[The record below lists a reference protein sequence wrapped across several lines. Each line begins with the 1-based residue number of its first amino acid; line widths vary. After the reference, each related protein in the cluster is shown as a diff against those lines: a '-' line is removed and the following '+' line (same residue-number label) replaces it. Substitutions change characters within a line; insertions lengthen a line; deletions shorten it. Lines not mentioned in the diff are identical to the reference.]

1 MTQNET
7 QERAVQLFIENNY
20 RGYLDY
26 SVGVGKSKIALDI
39 IAHIKSKIDS
49 PNIIIGIPMLNLRE
63 NWKKEFIKWGK
74 EELLQYV
81 KFTSHKSAIK
91 YLNTKVDLY
100 IGDECHHELTHKY
113 KANLGFPNYLGLSGT
128 LTEKKEALLVE
139 FDVPRIDKITQ
150 KEAVDLGF
158 INKTVFIKVE
168 YELSTK
174 LDVDIVGKYFKTSD
188 LKNYNYYNNLF
199 NECKDK
205 LANLG
210 FFSVGTDAYS
220 YLNSTYFK
228 NNNPE
233 AYELM
238 SKMSFAMSRR
248 KKILFTSNSSV
259 RCARMVYNLLV
270 SGSLIPEIKD
280 PRVIVFGEETETLD
294 RICKNT
300 VHSNKHKNKKEC
312 ARINKDT
319 IERFNKKEFRAL
331 AASKQVNQGQNFV
344 DLNVAIYQSYSSS
357 SVNKGQRD
365 GRLAR
370 LPKSQIGYN
379 IYLVAKGTVME
390 SWFNNLSAN
399 EDVIVYPKI
408 LTFD

>member
-1 MTQNET
+1 MTQNEI
-7 QERAVQLFIENNY
+7 QEKAVQLFIENNY

-26 SVGVGKSKIALDI
+26 SVGVGKSKITIDI
-39 IAHIKSKIDS
+39 IDHVKSRLDN
-49 PNIIIGIPMLNLRE
+49 PNILIGIPMLNLQE
-63 NWKKEFIKWGK
+63 NWEKEFIKWGK

-81 KFTSHKSAIK
+81 KFTSHRSAYK
-91 YLNTKVDLY
+91 YLDTEVDLY
-100 IGDECHHELTHKY
+100 IGDECHLELTHKY

-128 LTEKKEALLVE
+128 ISENKEVILFE
-139 FDVPRIDKITQ
+139 NNVPRIDKITQ

-168 YELSTK
+168 YELSSK
-174 LDVDIVGKYFKTSD
+174 LDVEIIGKNFKTSD
-188 LKNYNYYNNLF
+188 LKNYNYYHNLF
-199 NECKDK
+199 NECKLQ
-205 LANLG
+205 LASLG
-210 FFSVGTDAYS
+210 YESIGTNVYS
-220 YLNSTYFK
+220 YLESEHFK
-228 NNNPE
+228 KQDPK

-270 SGSLIPEIKD
+270 SGSLIHEIKD

-312 ARINKDT
+312 AKINKGT
-319 IERFNKKEFRAL
+319 IERFNNKEFKAL

-344 DLNVAIYQSYSSS
+344 DLNVAIYQSYNSSS
-357 SVNKGQRD
+357 TNKGQRD

-370 LPKSQIGYN
+370 LPKNRIGYN